1 MVNISSDLRTRYMT
15 FLHQNGIS
23 LNEQSYFQKW
33 LRYYLDFCHKYH
45 FSQAERV
52 SLRPFLR
59 KLQEKK
65 QKHSPTET
73 SDSGDQFVFRAYFR
87 WE

>member
-1 MVNISSDLRTRYMT
+1 MVNIPSDLRTRYMT
-15 FLHQNGIS
+15 FLQQNGIS
-23 LNEQSYFQKW
+23 LNEQSYAQKW

-45 FSQAERV
+45 FS
-52 SLRPFLR
+52 SR
-59 KLQEKK
+59 KSEPETLSAKITGKEA
-65 QKHSPTET
+65 KHSPTKT